1 MTQRINVNQLADK
14 LLPRSQRNG
23 ANEMEP
29 KKVGRV
35 LGAGVRVASNMAR
48 QRMAQAA
55 APGPQVPVAAA
66 SRKTGGDPGVRAQAA
81 KRGIKAF
88 GQGILGPFRHA
99 GGVLW
104 LEMTGLFFA
113 LFALFFVENVYRAR
127 GSWRQGADH
136 IHWMLYVLLAAAFAW
151 FSFSSFQRAYRKN
164 RRGRRNG

>member
-1 MTQRINVNQLADK
+1 
-14 LLPRSQRNG
+14 
-23 ANEMEP
+23 MEP

-35 LGAGVRVASNMAR
+35 LGVGVRVASNMAR

-55 APGPQVPVAAA
+55 APGPQVPVAA
-66 SRKTGGDPGVRAQAA
+66 RKTRGETGGNTGVRAQAA

-127 GSWRQGADH
+127 GSWRQGPDH
-136 IHWMLYVLLAAAFAW
+136 VHWMLYVLLAAAFAW

-164 RRGRRNG
+164 RRGPRSG